1 MKPVQIVLLVI
12 AGAMGG
18 ALVTRIWHRKPVA
31 VTPPATVAA
40 VAAARPKTVPVEMS
54 VPAAAQPLAAVP
66 PAQAPPAALQPPAAE
81 SRKPSPVAP
90 PGPAPAKAKPPAA
103 PANNRAGH
111 RPAPSPLKFHKSPPP
126 AHPRPLELG
135 QAAPMRVPAP
145 AAAPPPEPPAARE
158 PQPQP
163 LVIPPLHT
171 DTPAEP
177 GPAPAAMETAPP
189 LRVTLNAGMVIPVR
203 LVDGLSSDRNLAG
216 DTFAATLDR
225 ELVADGWVIAER
237 GAVVEG
243 RVVAVGRGSRASG
256 NAVIAVELT
265 RIHTSDGQAVPV
277 QTDSFERRSR
287 ADHQVDAEKIG
298 GGAVIGAI
306 IGAIAGG
313 GKGAA
318 IGAGAGGAA
327 GAGDVVLTRKPA
339 TLPSEMRI
347 PFRLRAPITVTE
359 KRG

>member
-1 MKPVQIVLLVI
+1 MKPVQIALLVI

-18 ALVTRIWHRKPVA
+18 ALVTKVWHRKPEA
-31 VTPPATVAA
+31 APQAA
-40 VAAARPKTVPVEMS
+40 VAVVARPKTVVADMS
-54 VPAAAQPLAAVP
+54 VPPAAQPLASVL
-66 PAQAPPAALQPPAAE
+66 PAQASPPVLPPAVG
-81 SRKPSPVAP
+81 STKPSPAATP
-90 PGPAPAKAKPPAA
+90 RPAPAKAKPPAA
-103 PANNRAGH
+103 PENHRAG
-111 RPAPSPLKFHKSPPP
+111 RRLMPPLKVHKNPPP

-135 QAAPMRVPAP
+135 QAAPIRVPAS
-145 AAAPPPEPPAARE
+145 AAPPPQPPAAGDA
-158 PQPQP
+158 QPQP

-171 DTPAEP
+171 DAPAEP
-177 GPAPAAMETAPP
+177 GLAAAAPETAPP

-203 LVDGLSSDRNLAG
+203 LVDGLSSDSNVAG

-225 ELVADGWVIAER
+225 ELIADGWVIAER

-243 RVVAVGRGSRASG
+243 RVVAVARGSRASG

-265 RIHTSDGQAVPV
+265 RIHTSDGQEVAV
-277 QTDSFERRSR
+277 QTDTFERRSR
-287 ADHQVDAEKIG
+287 ADHPVDAEKIG

-339 TLPSEMRI
+339 TLPSETRI
-347 PFRLRAPITVTE
+347 PFRLKAPVTLTE